1 MRRREFIKGAA
12 GVGPLARWRFNGA
25 GTQGRTKGAGAAA
38 SGDLPPDAYQP
49 PSWLRYARTV
59 FIDGYNTPL
68 YPHMKEFDAH
78 RLVETVVVLGGD
90 TLRFQPIGYWAYY
103 PSKVFRVHPE
113 LGSRD
118 LIDEVARECRKA
130 GVHHYSYTGYGH
142 PHMEVGWVER
152 HPEYSDWVL
161 RGPDGKPYG
170 TYGHIGW
177 GPRQRLCTTGDAY
190 RQAIR
195 TVVRELCQHD
205 TEGVYFDSPSEFN
218 YTGICFCDSCR
229 RNFRK
234 SSGMDLDQL
243 GDLVKNGEGFPYALD
258 RLPADDMKVLVAWY
272 EWANQL
278 TKEDLLDFR
287 KIVHGSGKFMLC
299 HNAATWVGTSLPMQY
314 RIPDGFMVEHSQ
326 QLYQRLMTGLMG
338 ASMGR
343 PYRKLAQMYLGSYTV
358 ADFGQPPHDH
368 PWVVHE
374 ANLED
379 ADEIRMEG
387 FANLACGNAPI
398 YGSANR
404 LYFRIG
410 SGSAEPARE
419 VFDLMR
425 RAEPILKDS
434 APLPD
439 VTLVATWESLQLWRT
454 RRRSWNWTLMSEGFG
469 LAMLDERIG
478 LDVNPSTEMS
488 EEWLERQRVI
498 ALCGASGVSQAD
510 AERLARWVERG
521 GALLA
526 TYDTGL
532 YDEKGELRRDGGALR
547 EVLGVAMQGEPL
559 DSQPECY
566 YRVQQAHPALGQYG
580 KGAIVQGDGQLIP
593 VEVRDGATVL
603 ADCWNVGTHESR
615 GPAIIAHDYGKGRT
629 IYITGSLEAHYL
641 SSRVASTRRLLGS
654 LVTYLA
660 GGVPKHFTLSAPTGV
675 YGVMRRATNGDLM
688 VWLLANVGFKDAAL
702 GRMRQEFV
710 PVSNVEVSIR
720 VPDGREVK
728 SVHLLRAKQSPPFR
742 YTGGYAE
749 ITIPVLHIAELIHVE
764 LA

>member
-1 MRRREFIKGAA
+1 MKGAA
-12 GVGPLARWRFNGA
+12 GVGALARWRLGKVEDLQVIKDSS
-25 GTQGRTKGAGAAA
+25 TQA
-38 SGDLPPDAYQP
+38 SGGLPSDDYHA
-49 PSWLRYARTV
+49 PSWLRYARAV
-59 FIDGYNTPL
+59 FIDGYNAPL
-68 YPHMKEFDAH
+68 YPHMKEFDAG
-78 RLVETVVVLGGD
+78 RLVETVVELGGD

-103 PSKVFRVHPE
+103 PSKAFRVHPE

-118 LIDEVARECRKA
+118 LIDEVVRECRKA

-142 PHMEVGWVER
+142 PHMEVGWVEQ
-152 HPEYSDWVL
+152 HPEYADWVL

-170 TYGHIGW
+170 TYWHIGW

-229 RNFRK
+229 KNFRK
-234 SSGMDLDQL
+234 YSGMDIEQL
-243 GDLVKNGEGFPYALD
+243 NDLVQNSEGFPFAQN
-258 RLPADDMKVLVAWY
+258 RLPANDMKVLVAWY

-278 TKEDLLDFR
+278 TREDLLDFR
-287 KIVHGSGKFMLC
+287 KIVHGSGRFMLC
-299 HNAATWVGTSLPMQY
+299 HNAATWVGTALPMQY
-314 RIPDGFMVEHSQ
+314 RIPDGFMVEHSEQ
-326 QLYQRLMTGLMG
+326 IYQRLVTGLMG

-343 PYRKLAQMYLGSYTV
+343 PYKKLAQMYLGSYTV

-425 RAEPILKDS
+425 RAEPLLKDS
-434 APLPD
+434 VPVAD
-439 VTLVATWESLQLWRT
+439 VTIVSTWESLQLWRT

-469 LAMLDERIG
+469 LAMLDERFG
-478 LDVNPSTEMS
+478 FDVNPSTEMS
-488 EEWLERQRVI
+488 EEWLRQQRVI
-498 ALCGASGVSQAD
+498 ALCGASGVSDAD
-510 AERLARWVERG
+510 AKKLASWVEQG

-532 YDEKGELRRDGGALR
+532 YDERGQLRRDGGALR
-547 EVLGVAMQGEPL
+547 EALGVEMQGEPL
-559 DSQPECY
+559 GSQPECY
-566 YRVQQAHPALGQYG
+566 YRVQQDHPALGRYG

-593 VEVRDGATVL
+593 VKAREGAVVL
-603 ADCWNVGTHESR
+603 ANCWNLGTNESR
-615 GPAIIAHDYGKGRT
+615 GPAITAHAYGKGRT
-629 IYITGSLEAHYL
+629 IYVSGSLEAHYL
-641 SSRVASTRRLLGS
+641 SSRVASTRQLLGS
-654 LVTYLA
+654 IVTYLA

-675 YGVMRRATNGDLM
+675 YGVLRRARNGDL
-688 VWLLANVGFKDAAL
+688 VLWLLANVGFKDAAL

-720 VPDGREVK
+720 VPEERQVR
-728 SVHLLRAKQSPPFR
+728 SVHLLRAKHSVPFR
-742 YTGGYAE
+742 FTAGNVE
-749 ITIPVLHIAELIHVE
+749 ITIPEIHIAELIHLE
-764 LA
+764 LEED